1 MCEAG
6 TFVSIEDAARM
17 LETTG
22 MRVLLML
29 KRNEIK
35 GKLDGETWQVEMASL
50 QLCGKPKPADI
61 VRKGGCSGGCAGGCH

>member
-6 TFVSIEDAARM
+6 TFISIDDAARL

-22 MRVLLML
+22 MRVLMML

-35 GKLDGETWQVEMASL
+35 GKLDGEIWQVEKASL
-50 QLCGKPKPADI
+50 QLCGKPAAESI
-61 VRKGGCSGGCAGGCH
+61 VRRGACSGGCGNCH